1 VRKTCQEWPV
11 QKLIEEQWMM
21 QPDLTRCTRM
31 GDGWICCET
40 AAEMWGMYFRDAP
53 IKVGPTCMTPQPR
66 LLGVISDLVHQ
77 QFPSSRVLHVLMR
90 SLSQTQL

>member
-1 VRKTCQEWPV
+1 MASAKTDRRTV
-11 QKLIEEQWMM
+11 DDAASLNKMYK
-21 QPDLTRCTRM
+21 
-31 GDGWICCET
+31 DGWICCET

-77 QFPSSRVLHVLMR
+77 RFPSSRVLHVLTR